1 MKRNETQIQMFA
13 DFEGD
18 PSSLLT
24 ENPAGIYPMLCTRE
38 LVAFPTVLIPIVVGR
53 AASKNLAEKL
63 ANKPNTIFCVFCQ
76 KNKDEDHPK
85 EADLYDTGVF
95 AKLVKEIGRAHV

>member
-1 MKRNETQIQMFA
+1 
-13 DFEGD
+13 
-18 PSSLLT
+18 
-24 ENPAGIYPMLCTRE
+24 MLCTRE

-95 AKLVKEIGRAHV
+95 AKLVKVINMPDGSGNQTTWKIMKTN

>member
-18 PSSLLT
+18 PSALLT

-38 LVAFPTVLIPIVVGR
+38 LVAFPTVLIPIIL
-53 AASKNLAEKL
+53 SLAL
-63 ANKPNTIFCVFCQ
+63 I
-76 KNKDEDHPK
+76 
-85 EADLYDTGVF
+85 
-95 AKLVKEIGRAHV
+95 